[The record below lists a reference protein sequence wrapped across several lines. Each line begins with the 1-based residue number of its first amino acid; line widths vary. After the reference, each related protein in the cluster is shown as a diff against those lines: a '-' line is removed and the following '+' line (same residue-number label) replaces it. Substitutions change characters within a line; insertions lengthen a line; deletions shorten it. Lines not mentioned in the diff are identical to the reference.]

1 MERSTNL
8 AGHVAPIVVDLDG
21 TLVKTDLLLENILL
35 FLNRFPLRL
44 FKLIAV
50 LFSGKATFKRTLAET
65 VVPDVTLLPYHKELV
80 DWLIK
85 RRQEGMRLVLATA
98 SHKIIADKVAEYL
111 NIFDEVVGTEEI
123 NLASENKRDLLV
135 RRYGERGFEYVGN
148 SSADV
153 PVWKSACAIHVV
165 NPEKGVLTAAKK
177 IGPIGMLFDNR
188 PPYIRVLIKS
198 LRLHQWVKN
207 LLIFVPLLASH
218 RIMEGKLLWSGL
230 VAFVSFGTCASSIYL
245 INDLLDLPNDRR
257 HPTKCNRPLASGSL
271 PILHALFL
279 IPVLLLAV
287 LAMSLWL
294 LPMRFAGMLIIYT
307 LLAAAYSLR
316 IKRVVMLD
324 VITLASLYTL
334 RVLAGVAAMSLII
347 TFWILAF
354 CLFIFLSLAFLKR
367 YTELLGTHQKN
378 QKEETLGRGYYSS
391 DFDLLATLGGAS
403 GYTSVLVLALYI
415 NEAASGKLYR
425 SPEWMWVACPLLLY
439 WLSRV
444 WLLAHR
450 GQMQDDPIVFALRDR
465 ISWGIALCLLIAFSM
480 ATL

>member
-1 MERSTNL
+1 MERLKN
-8 AGHVAPIVVDLDG
+8 PIVVDLDG

-35 FLNRFPLRL
+35 FLNGYPLR
-44 FKLIAV
+44 FFNLIV
-50 LFSGKATFKRTLAET
+50 LLFSGKAVFKRYLAEA
-65 VVPDVTLLPYHKELV
+65 VLPDVTLLPYNKEFL

-85 RRQEGMRLVLATA
+85 RRAEGVRLVLATA
-98 SHKIIADKVAEYL
+98 SHKLIADKVAAHL
-111 NIFDEVVGTEEI
+111 NVFDEVIGTEET
-123 NLASENKRDLLV
+123 NLASKNKRDLLV
-135 RRYGERGFEYVGN
+135 QRYGEHGFEYVGN
-148 SSADV
+148 SSADL
-153 PVWKSACAIHVV
+153 PVWKSASVIHVV
-165 NPEKGVLTAAKK
+165 NPESGVLTAAQK

-188 PPYIRVLIKS
+188 RPYYRVLIKS

-218 RIMEGKLLWSGL
+218 RVTEGKLLWSGL

-245 INDLLDLPNDRR
+245 INDLLDLQNDRR
-257 HPTKCNRPLASGSL
+257 HATKCNRPLASGSL

-279 IPVLLLAV
+279 IPILLSAV

-294 LPMRFAGMLIIYT
+294 LPIRFAGMLIIYT
-307 LLAAAYSLR
+307 LLAAGYSLR

-334 RVLAGVAAMSLII
+334 RVLAGVAAMSLIV

-367 YTELLGTHQKN
+367 YTELRDAHEKHKT
-378 QKEETLGRGYYSS
+378 EETSGRGYYPC

-415 NEAASGKLYR
+415 NEAADGKLYR

-450 GQMQDDPIVFALRDR
+450 GQMQHDPIVFALRDR
-465 ISWGIALCLLIAFSM
+465 VSWGIALCLLISFAM

>member
-1 MERSTNL
+1 M
-8 AGHVAPIVVDLDG
+8 
-21 TLVKTDLLLENILL
+21 
-35 FLNRFPLRL
+35 
-44 FKLIAV
+44 
-50 LFSGKATFKRTLAET
+50 
-65 VVPDVTLLPYHKELV
+65 
-80 DWLIK
+80 
-85 RRQEGMRLVLATA
+85 LATA
-98 SHKIIADKVAEYL
+98 SHKIIADKVAEHL
-111 NIFDEVVGTEEI
+111 TLFDEVIGTEEI
-123 NLASENKRDLLV
+123 NFASENKRDLLV

-148 SSADV
+148 SSADL

-188 PPYIRVLIKS
+188 PPYYRVLIKS

-218 RIMEGKLLWSGL
+218 RLMEGKLLWSGL
-230 VAFVSFGTCASSIYL
+230 VAFVSFGMCASSIYL
-245 INDLLDLPNDRR
+245 INDLLDLPSDRR

-279 IPVLLLAV
+279 IPVLLSAV
-287 LAMSLWL
+287 LATSLWL

-324 VITLASLYTL
+324 VIALASLYTL
-334 RVLAGVAAMSLII
+334 RVLAGTVALSMII

-367 YTELLGTHQKN
+367 YTELRDAREKD
-378 QKEETLGRGYYSS
+378 QKEVAIGRGYYSS
-391 DFDLLATLGGAS
+391 DLELLATLGGAS
-403 GYTSVLVLALYI
+403 GYTSVLVFALYI
-415 NEAASGKLYR
+415 NEAASGVLYR
-425 SPEWMWVACPLLLY
+425 SPAWMWVACPLLLY

-450 GQMQDDPIVFALRDR
+450 GQMQIELGSYHF
-465 ISWGIALCLLIAFSM
+465 
-480 ATL
+480 